1 MFASYLL
8 AISLTAVSGMAL
20 TMNYPSTLVQC
31 QAAQFNWSNGQS
43 PYNLMAAYNNT
54 MNLRVLRLLAAAGE
68 KTSYNWTV
76 DFVTGTSLYLYVVDS
91 ISNTHSTPIFTVQP
105 GTTNDCLTPSA
116 ALTLHYPTSLVSCET
131 AQLSWTGG
139 VPPYRLSFYL
149 GSSAAGSDPLFVIRN
164 ITTQSYSWTV
174 NISAGETVNI
184 GLLDS
189 LDGYSYS
196 AASSSVGVGYSSAC
210 LATPGPVPHKI
221 SGGEIAGI
229 VIGTVAGIAIVTL
242 LAFLLYRR
250 RKRGRNIDYRWD
262 LADDNGEEYNPDR
275 PTPFQ
280 PDMSQGNRN
289 SLVPTL
295 SPGLTTTAS
304 FPGSESPP
312 LQMADHHTGSIA
324 LPSEG
329 QSSSRWSHND
339 ADVLGPGRG
348 HESPRLSA
356 KPAPRDT
363 LLSTPEV
370 TVMAQEHDAGPLA
383 SDGSRT
389 SPIGSQTVPPQYDPG
404 WIDLRRSYGQ

>member
-1 MFASYLL
+1 
-8 AISLTAVSGMAL
+8 
-20 TMNYPSTLVQC
+20 
-31 QAAQFNWSNGQS
+31 
-43 PYNLMAAYNNT
+43 
-54 MNLRVLRLLAAAGE
+54 
-68 KTSYNWTV
+68 
-76 DFVTGTSLYLYVVDS
+76 
-91 ISNTHSTPIFTVQP
+91 
-105 GTTNDCLTPSA
+105 LTPSA
-116 ALTLHYPTSLVSCET
+116 ALTLYYPTSLVSCET
-131 AQLSWTGG
+131 TQLSWTGG
-139 VPPYRLSFYL
+139 VPPYRLAFYF
-149 GSSAAGSDPLFVIRN
+149 GSSAVGSDPLFVIRN

-174 NISAGETVNI
+174 NVSAGETVNI
-184 GLLDS
+184 LVRDS

-196 AASSSVGVGYSSAC
+196 ADSSYVEVGSSSAC
-210 LATPGPVPHKI
+210 LAPPGPDPVPHKL

-250 RKRGRNIDYRWD
+250 RKRGRNIDYRCD
-262 LADDNGEEYNPDR
+262 LADDNGNPAQ

-280 PDMSQGNRN
+280 PDMSQGNRI

-295 SPGLTTTAS
+295 SPGLTSMAS

-312 LQMADHHTGSIA
+312 LQMADRHIGSIA

-329 QSSSRWSHND
+329 QTSSRWSHND

-348 HESPRLSA
+348 HESPRPSA
-356 KPAPRDT
+356 KPAPYDT

-389 SPIGSQTVPPQYDPG
+389 SPGETQTVPPQYDSG
-404 WIDLRRSYGQ
+404 WIDIRRLYSQ